1 LPFVQ
6 RQNKIPLASLEDF
19 INDLENA
26 QQPTCNMDNPADCD
40 SCGS

>member
-1 LPFVQ
+1 MNMTHKNDWEDSF
-6 RQNKIPLASLEDF
+6 NDF

-26 QQPTCNMDNPADCD
+26 EQPSCNLENPEECD